1 MSIFKDTFIPAVQ
14 KQLDSRQK
22 AVKKRSPQAI
32 QYLNTRNAWIRMTSS
47 VNVNQSSA
55 LANAYKLQGGTLSGN
70 TPRAGVGNT
79 SNTAYSA
86 INPGGTANARGIRPM
101 PGIVDITI
109 RSKSAYG
116 SMREVVVNFQC
127 WDITQLEDLELL
139 YMRPGYTALVEWGWL
154 PYLVT
159 EDSVQNNIQ
168 PYDIIDEITPKEK
181 IWANLFNKS
190 KATGG
195 NYDAMFGYVK
205 NYSWAARPDGGYDC
219 STTIISIGEVIE
231 SLKVNYAPLNLTLS
245 ANSKGLTGINV
256 TQAVI
261 DRYKKNI
268 LAGLFA
274 ELYEVVKSFNNSA
287 DENGNTFSYQ
297 GNLKTTDLKF
307 FIKKLEIKDST
318 DLDPNKQVGYES
330 NKNQIYIKLSS
341 LVNLLNEKVILSD
354 KQNDTPLIKL
364 STKGRTYDKP
374 TSKNN
379 TPPPEEDLLCLAH
392 PLQISVDP
400 TICLIG
406 NSSWSNVQKPNS
418 IPPTTLSDVTIVGNT
433 YDNVIKDIIKAH
445 DAKNETAL
453 INLIKPYSN
462 DINKLSQLNK
472 EFQLN
477 NPTLTY
483 KESKNARTF
492 ETIVEVTTLYDY
504 IDDVLE
510 DNEIAGYEI
519 ADALGI
525 KESTKNNF
533 TGAVLDLTNFF
544 RELVGAPAIT
554 SPDKKTEEL
563 IKAERKIANAKYN
576 AIKKDEW
583 TPATELIKT
592 KRESKLKNAQNVANG
607 IAGSQYLKNLDSF
620 FYKDS
625 TSELGIIGNIY
636 VNLQYLYGLSLDNNL
651 ESQDKKEKQEIAI
664 YDFIKSI
671 LSSVSNVTGNINNFD
686 IHIDPVDNVCRI
698 IDINYVDEEQKDKVF
713 NNAFILQMHNTEST
727 VRNYKLE
734 SQIFPDQS
742 TTIAIGAQVQGGALG
757 TDSNTMSGFN
767 RNIED
772 RIIPRKKDPNVDQKT
787 TEAETRKQEI
797 ESLKTNLSTIYS
809 FFGNTTTSYIFW
821 SNAAYDVNSSGQ
833 YAGAL
838 RDLIKGFQSLTKSK
852 SKYSAIIPTKL
863 SLEMDGIGG
872 LVIGHIFKI
881 PSNLL
886 PKGYKGDGG
895 IGSKL
900 GYIITS
906 IGHKISG
913 NDWTTSIDAQ
923 TIILDDPKEGETV
936 DYPYL
941 LQNTTLSLTTG
952 GTPEISGGDT
962 TNVVTGGTISGT
974 FKPLASLTAS
984 TQNIIKTQNNDLILV
999 REGSTSNRTIG
1010 TMWYKGNVIGY
1021 TVEDALRTK
1030 KIKSKTAIPKGTYNV
1045 ELDITGKPNLYKNY
1059 VKFPNAT
1066 GKFKSPGVFPR
1077 VGNTNTAPKV
1087 DGKGSVT
1094 LINENL
1100 RFDGIRIHSGDSEN
1114 SSAGCIIYSSKRN
1127 SNGTVAFD
1135 QNHNAVLTKLIYANK
1150 INKIVVINEF

>member
-1 MSIFKDTFIPAVQ
+1 MSIFKDTFITAIRES
-14 KQLDSRQK
+14 LDARQK
-22 AVKKRSPQAI
+22 AIKKRSPQAI

-86 INPGGTANARGIRPM
+86 INPGGIANARGIRPM
-101 PGIVDITI
+101 PGIVDITVK
-109 RSKSAYG
+109 SKSAYG
-116 SMREVVVNFQC
+116 SLREVVVNFQC

-154 PYLVT
+154 PYLET

-168 PYDIIDEITPKEK
+168 TYDIINQITPKEK
-181 IWANLFNKS
+181 IWANLFDKS

-245 ANSKGLTGINV
+245 TNNKGLTGNSV

-274 ELYEVVKSFNNSA
+274 ELYEVVRLNNLSA
-287 DENGNTFSYQ
+287 DEKGNTFSFQ

-318 DLDPNKQVGYES
+318 DLDPNKQVGHES

-341 LVNLLNEKVILSD
+341 LVNLLNEKVVLSD

-364 STKGRTYDKP
+364 STKGRVYDKP

-406 NSSWSNVQKPNS
+406 NSSWSNVQNPNGNG
-418 IPPTTLSDVTIVGNT
+418 TTSSSQTPVRDILGIGNI
-433 YDNVIKDIIKAH
+433 YNNQIKIIKDAVK
-445 DAKNETAL
+445 DGNKDKNEQIV
-453 INLIKPYSN
+453 INTIKSVATGPN
-462 DINKLSQLNK
+462 AIKNLTELNK

-477 NPTLTY
+477 NPDLTNKTTVQNSTGNTIYNTL
-483 KESKNARTF
+483 
-492 ETIVEVTTLYDY
+492 TLYDY
-504 IDDVLE
+504 IDDILA
-510 DNEIAGYEI
+510 NNLAGGYQIDQAIGVRDSQNNKLSNYDKERDLRI
-519 ADALGI
+519 SAIDKEEWEAADALV
-525 KESTKNNF
+525 
-533 TGAVLDLTNFF
+533 A
-544 RELVGAPAIT
+544 
-554 SPDKKTEEL
+554 KKAQETL
-563 IKAERKIANAKYN
+563 
-576 AIKKDEW
+576 KKVQ
-583 TPATELIKT
+583 T
-592 KRESKLKNAQNVANG
+592 VANG

-620 FYKDS
+620 FYEKDS
-625 TSELGIIGNIY
+625 TTELGIIGNIY
-636 VNLQYLYGLSLDNNL
+636 INLQYLYGLSLDNNL

-664 YDFIKSI
+664 YDFVKSI
-671 LSSVSNVTGNINNFD
+671 LSAVSNVTGNVNNFD
-686 IHIDPVDNVCRI
+686 IHIDPIDNICRI
-698 IDINYVDEEQKDKVF
+698 IDINYVDSEKKDTVF
-713 NNAFILQMHNTEST
+713 DNAFVLQMHNTEST

-734 SQIFPDQS
+734 SQIFPEQS
-742 TTIAIGAQVQGGALG
+742 TIVAIGAQVQGGALG

-772 RIIPRKKDPNVDQKT
+772 RIIPRKKDPNADQKA

-797 ESLKTNLSTIYS
+797 ESLKTNLNTIYS
-809 FFGNTTTSYIFW
+809 FFGDISTSYIFW

-838 RDLIKGFQSLTKSK
+838 RDLIIGFQSLTKSK

-881 PSNLL
+881 PPNLL
-886 PKGYKGDGG
+886 PKGYKGGDGL
-895 IGSKL
+895 GSKL
-900 GYIITS
+900 GYIVTG

-913 NDWTTSIDAQ
+913 NDWSTNIDAQ
-923 TIILDDPKEGETV
+923 TIVLDDPKEGETAN
-936 DYPYL
+936 YPEL
-941 LQNTTLSLTTG
+941 LQNATVSLTTG
-952 GTPEISGGDT
+952 GNLTITPSVKKGKNYGLDGQSSISSKYGNIKD
-962 TNVVTGGTISGT
+962 V
-974 FKPLASLTAS
+974 LTRQPS
-984 TQNIIKTQNNDLILV
+984 DFL
-999 REGSTSNRTIG
+999 G
-1010 TMWYKGNVIGY
+1010 
-1021 TVEDALRTK
+1021 
-1030 KIKSKTAIPKGTYNV
+1030 KTAIIKSPFPLYYDQSRKHRVKEAGSTDSFLCNALIKDSLQDIFNEIATTFTIEEIRQNKYDIYNGCLVPRKKTGGSTPSVHSWGLAIDINATENGWGVKSPKAQLSNPKHKKYIDIWYKHGFKSFGR
-1045 ELDITGKPNLYKNY
+1045 ELDNDWMHFQ
-1059 VKFPNAT
+1059 VK
-1066 GKFKSPGVFPR
+1066 
-1077 VGNTNTAPKV
+1077 
-1087 DGKGSVT
+1087 D
-1094 LINENL
+1094 
-1100 RFDGIRIHSGDSEN
+1100 
-1114 SSAGCIIYSSKRN
+1114 
-1127 SNGTVAFD
+1127 VA
-1135 QNHNAVLTKLIYANK
+1135 L
-1150 INKIVVINEF
+1150 

>member
-1 MSIFKDTFIPAVQ
+1 
-14 KQLDSRQK
+14 
-22 AVKKRSPQAI
+22 
-32 QYLNTRNAWIRMTSS
+32 
-47 VNVNQSSA
+47 
-55 LANAYKLQGGTLSGN
+55 
-70 TPRAGVGNT
+70 
-79 SNTAYSA
+79 
-86 INPGGTANARGIRPM
+86 
-101 PGIVDITI
+101 
-109 RSKSAYG
+109 
-116 SMREVVVNFQC
+116 MREVVVNFQC

-139 YMRPGYTALVEWGWL
+139 YMRPNYTVLVEWGWL
-154 PYLVT
+154 PYLET
-159 EDSVQNNIQ
+159 EDSVQNNVQ
-168 PYDIIDEITPKEK
+168 PFDIINQIIPKEE
-181 IWANLFNKS
+181 IWKQLFNKS

-195 NYDAMFGYVK
+195 NYDAMFGFVK

-219 STTIISIGEVIE
+219 STTIISIGEIIE
-231 SLKVNYAPLNLTLS
+231 SLKVNYTPLNLTLS

-274 ELYEVVKSFNNSA
+274 ELYEVVRSFNNSA

-318 DLDPNKQVGYES
+318 DLDPQKQVGYES

-354 KQNDTPLIKL
+354 KQNDKPLIKL
-364 STKGRTYDKP
+364 STKGRIYDKP

-400 TICLIG
+400 TVCLIG
-406 NSSWSNVQKPNS
+406 NSAWSNVQKPTGTTGS
-418 IPPTTLSDVTIVGNT
+418 TIPKVRDILNIGNT
-433 YDNVIKDIIKAH
+433 YDSQIKKIIDAIKSGNTNQNEQIVINTIKSVATGPN
-445 DAKNETAL
+445 AVN
-453 INLIKPYSN
+453 NLKE
-462 DINKLSQLNK
+462 LNK

-477 NPTLTY
+477 NPDLT
-483 KESKNARTF
+483 KQTSLQGQTAT
-492 ETIVEVTTLYDY
+492 TIYNVTTLYDY
-504 IDDVLE
+504 IDDILT
-510 DNEIAGYEI
+510 NNPAAGWQIDQAVGVRDSQNNKLSNYDKERDLRI
-519 ADALGI
+519 SAIDKEEWQDADALVA
-525 KESTKNNF
+525 TK
-533 TGAVLDLTNFF
+533 AQ
-544 RELVGAPAIT
+544 
-554 SPDKKTEEL
+554 
-563 IKAERKIANAKYN
+563 
-576 AIKKDEW
+576 
-583 TPATELIKT
+583 AT
-592 KRESKLKNAQNVANG
+592 LKNAQNVANG

-772 RIIPRKKDPNVDQKT
+772 RIIPRKKDPNVDQKA

-913 NDWTTSIDAQ
+913 NDWSTSIDAQ

>member
-14 KQLDSRQK
+14 KQLDDRQK
-22 AVKKRSPQAI
+22 AIKKRSPQAI

-47 VNVNQSSA
+47 VNIIGTDGKATNS

-101 PGIVDITI
+101 PGIVDITV

-139 YMRPGYTALVEWGWL
+139 YMRPNYTVLVEWGWL
-154 PYLVT
+154 PYLET
-159 EDSVQNNIQ
+159 EDSVQNNVQ
-168 PYDIIDEITPKEK
+168 PFDIINQIIPKEE
-181 IWANLFNKS
+181 IWKQLFNKS

-195 NYDAMFGYVK
+195 NYDAMFGFVK

-219 STTIISIGEVIE
+219 STTIISIGEIIE
-231 SLKVNYAPLNLTLS
+231 SLKVNYTPLNLTLS

-274 ELYEVVKSFNNSA
+274 ELYEVVRSFNNSA

-318 DLDPNKQVGYES
+318 DLDPQKQVGYES

-354 KQNDTPLIKL
+354 KQNDKPLIKL
-364 STKGRTYDKP
+364 STKGRIYDKP

-400 TICLIG
+400 TVCLIG
-406 NSSWSNVQKPNS
+406 NSAWSNVQKPTGTTGS
-418 IPPTTLSDVTIVGNT
+418 TIPKVRDILNIGNT
-433 YDNVIKDIIKAH
+433 YDSQIKKIIDAIKSGNTNQNEQIVINTIKSVATGPN
-445 DAKNETAL
+445 AVN
-453 INLIKPYSN
+453 NLKE
-462 DINKLSQLNK
+462 LNK

-477 NPTLTY
+477 NPDLT
-483 KESKNARTF
+483 KQTSLQGQTAT
-492 ETIVEVTTLYDY
+492 TIYNVTTLYDY
-504 IDDVLE
+504 IDDILT
-510 DNEIAGYEI
+510 NNPAAGWQIDQAVGVRDSQNNKLSNYDKERDLRI
-519 ADALGI
+519 SAIDKEEWQDADALVA
-525 KESTKNNF
+525 TK
-533 TGAVLDLTNFF
+533 AQ
-544 RELVGAPAIT
+544 
-554 SPDKKTEEL
+554 
-563 IKAERKIANAKYN
+563 
-576 AIKKDEW
+576 
-583 TPATELIKT
+583 AT
-592 KRESKLKNAQNVANG
+592 LKNAQNVANG

-772 RIIPRKKDPNVDQKT
+772 RIIPRKKDPNVDQKA

-913 NDWTTSIDAQ
+913 NDWSTSIDAQ